1 MRRIRALRF
10 LSVLLVPMLFAA
22 ACSQRDDDDEGTSG
36 NGDNNGDSGG
46 DSSIDTS
53 NCTSDPTAEI
63 EGDTITLVSSY
74 PQSGLTAAFA
84 EIARGWQS
92 YFSMI
97 NDEGGVKIGDKTYQ
111 LAWEDKDD
119 QYDAAKTVSNVQ
131 EMLGTSNDGGLGTF
145 SVVGTSNNLAI
156 RDQLAAACVPNFL
169 AATGSPAWGNPD
181 YPWLIGGTIPPYSL
195 ESYVF
200 TELLKEEKPDAKV
213 AMLVQDD
220 DFGAGYEDSFR
231 KAIEGTDIELVKVEK
246 YQPGATSDVSA
257 QVTSLAASGADVFF
271 DGATLIPCPDA
282 LTKSAQAGWER
293 EITWVSGTCIS
304 KTLMGL
310 AGEAAQGVYSIGNI
324 KDPLDPQYD
333 SDEAMSLYK
342 EKVAQ
347 YAPDADVENGIVAY
361 GWTQAAVFVSALE
374 AADAPTRLAIMEA
387 VRSLDVGDDVGL
399 LAADTGVKTDGAD
412 DPYMGERFNLVQYEF
427 TAPDAKNHF
436 NIVKAYDY
444 EGQTAEL
451 TPEDLVTGD

>member
-1 MRRIRALRF
+1 MRRIRALRL
-10 LSVLLVPMLFAA
+10 LSVLLVPVLFAA
-22 ACSQRDDDDEGTSG
+22 ACSQRDDDDEGT
-36 NGDNNGDSGG
+36 GDNGNSGEEAG

-53 NCTSDPTAEI
+53 DCSSDPTAEI

-84 EIARGWQS
+84 QIANGWKS

-97 NDEGGVKIGDKTYQ
+97 NDEGGVQIGDKTFQ

-119 QYDAAKTVSNVQ
+119 QYDAAKTVANVD
-131 EMLGTSNDGGLGTF
+131 ELLGTSFDNGFGTF
-145 SVVGTSNNLAI
+145 SVVGTSNNIAI
-156 RDQLAAACVPNFL
+156 REQLGAACVPNLF

-181 YPWLIGGTIPPYSL
+181 YPWLIGSTLPPYSL

-220 DFGAGYEDSFR
+220 DFGAGYEDSFE

-246 YQPGATSDVSA
+246 YAPGAQSDVSA

-271 DGATLIPCPDA
+271 DGATLLPCPDA
-282 LTKSAQAGWER
+282 LTKAAQAGWER

-310 AGEAAQGVYSIGNI
+310 ADADAQGVYSISNI
-324 KDPLDPQYD
+324 KDPLDPAYE
-333 SDEAMSLYK
+333 SDEAMQLYR

-347 YAPDADVENGIVAY
+347 YVPDADLDNGIVAY
-361 GWTQAAVFVSALE
+361 GWTQAAVFVQALE
-374 AADAPTRLAIMEA
+374 AAEAPTRLAVMES
-387 VRSLDVGDDVGL
+387 VRALDLGDDIGL
-399 LAADTGVKTDGAD
+399 LAADTGVLTNGED
-412 DPYMGERFNLVQYEF
+412 DPYMGERFNLIQYEF
-427 TAPDAKNHF
+427 EATGAANHF
-436 NIVKAYDY
+436 NIIKPYDY
-444 EGQTAEL
+444 EGETADL
-451 TPEDLVTGD
+451 TPEELVTGN